1 VMSWGIRDLE
11 DAINEAEGFHI
22 ELLKAASSSPLG
34 GIVLLDI
41 MLIER
46 PGEFGRVLSSIGQS
60 TGRTLLTAYAT
71 VKNRGEREGRSF
83 GVAILIYPAR
93 DETDAVKIVDAARSA
108 GAVIVS
114 AHFILAKEVARS

>member
-1 VMSWGIRDLE
+1 MMSWGIRDLE
-11 DAINEAEGFHI
+11 DAINEAERFHI
-22 ELLKAASSSPLG
+22 QLLKAASSSPLG

-41 MLIER
+41 MLMER

-71 VKNRGEREGRSF
+71 VKNRGEGRSF

>member
-1 VMSWGIRDLE
+1 MQRSKTGGGG
-11 DAINEAEGFHI
+11 EG
-22 ELLKAASSSPLG
+22 E
-34 GIVLLDI
+34 
-41 MLIER
+41 
-46 PGEFGRVLSSIGQS
+46 
-60 TGRTLLTAYAT
+60 
-71 VKNRGEREGRSF
+71 SF

>member
-22 ELLKAASSSPLG
+22 QLLKAASSSPLG

-41 MLIER
+41 MLMER

-71 VKNRGEREGRSF
+71 VKNRGGGGRSF

>member
-1 VMSWGIRDLE
+1 
-11 DAINEAEGFHI
+11 
-22 ELLKAASSSPLG
+22 
-34 GIVLLDI
+34 

-71 VKNRGEREGRSF
+71 VKNRGGGGRSF